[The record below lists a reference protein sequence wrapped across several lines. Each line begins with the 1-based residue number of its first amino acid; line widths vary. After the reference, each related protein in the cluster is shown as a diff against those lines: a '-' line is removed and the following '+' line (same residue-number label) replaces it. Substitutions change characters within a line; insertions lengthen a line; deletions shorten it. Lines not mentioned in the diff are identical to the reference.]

1 MPALEFFVAAKDSSL
16 TPMSGFG
23 QSSRIPQANALT
35 TWELMVSAVE
45 SLEQPSATIAPIET
59 KIEDVRRAGL
69 MKDSEQN

>member
-45 SLEQPSATIAPIET
+45 SLEQPATIAPIET